1 MKLIFLNIQDDLNK
15 SLIVIIR

>member
-15 SLIVIIR
+15 SLIVIMR